1 MSRSTKTAALAA
13 LSALLVLGAAWSAVQ
28 EKQPRLTQTKDIPI
42 SPGGL
47 LTIDLEA
54 GGGIEILGADVAA
67 AKVEYSFQTDE
78 TGYFDI
84 AVNPTKGGLEIK
96 TDLKRRNVSTH
107 GVNFKITLP
116 KKFNVKLDSTG
127 GGLTIENLE
136 GTFSGKT
143 MGGELVLRNV
153 LGRARLTTMG
163 GEIKLT
169 DSELDGYLKTM
180 GGEVLFRNV
189 TGDVDG
195 SSMGGLVR
203 YENVKD
209 RDGRYRAPE
218 RISESGLTAKTVV
231 LSTMGGRIE
240 VDDAPEGAK
249 VHTMGGP
256 VRILNAR
263 KFVQAT
269 TMGGDVRI
277 MVKDGWIDATTM
289 GGDITADVQAGL
301 GAGDKGVR
309 LESMSGD
316 IVLTLPAGLPLKFD
330 LTIAYTKNS
339 DQNFKIVSD
348 FPVREE
354 RTQNWEYPERG
365 GRSEGNARK
374 YIYGRGS
381 LGAGTVDVRIKTV
394 NGNITIRKA
403 R

>member
-1 MSRSTKTAALAA
+1 MSRAIKTAALAA
-13 LSALLVLGAAWSAVQ
+13 LSVLLVLGVGAASSAVR
-28 EKQPRLTQTKDIPI
+28 ETQTKDIPV

-47 LTIDLEA
+47 LTINLEA
-54 GGGIEILGADVAA
+54 GGWVEILGADVTT
-67 AKVEYSFQTDE
+67 AKVEYSVQADE
-78 TGYFDI
+78 AEYFDI
-84 AVNPTKGGLEIK
+84 AVNPTTGGLEIRN
-96 TDLKRRNVSTH
+96 TLKRRNVNTH
-107 GVNFKITLP
+107 RVDFKITLP
-116 KKFNVKLDSTG
+116 KKFNVELDSMG

-143 MGGELVLRNV
+143 MGGELVLRGV
-153 LGRARLTTMG
+153 RGRARLTTMG

-180 GGEVLFRNV
+180 GGKVLFRNV
-189 TGDVDG
+189 TGEVDG

-231 LSTMGGRIE
+231 LSTMGGRID
-240 VDDAPEGAK
+240 VDDALEGAK

-256 VRILNAR
+256 IRIFNAR

-277 MVKDGWIDATTM
+277 KVKEGWIDATTM
-289 GGDITADVQAGL
+289 GGDITADVETGL
-301 GAGDKGVR
+301 GAGDKGVH
-309 LESMSGD
+309 LESKSGD
-316 IVLTLPAGLPLKFD
+316 IVLTIPAGLPLKFD
-330 LTIAYTKNS
+330 LTIAYTKSS
-339 DQNFKIVSD
+339 DQNYKIVSD
-348 FPVREE
+348 FPVEEE
-354 RTQNWEYPERG
+354 RTRNWEYPERG
-365 GRSEGNARK
+365 GGEGNARK
-374 YIYGRGS
+374 YIYGKGS
-381 LGAGTVDVRIKTV
+381 IGAGTIAVVIETV